1 MASIKE
7 ISGYPAVHQTT
18 ENRGST
24 SGGKKSVSDVKD
36 SFSQVLSQTADS
48 PKPNTADTVENPKE
62 TLAKESSVKELDQG
76 LENLTEEDGKQTKE
90 HGKPEDVLWMMASA
104 IPQSLSTVAVSE
116 LGTAA
121 TQVAPETLEAVT
133 ETLQATTEA
142 PQTAAGMMQ
151 EMTAI
156 VSEPSANPQLQ
167 EALTASVPNTD
178 PKPTAIQAETVQTNP
193 VFGESTKAETSRINP
208 AQTEIS
214 QTNPVQT
221 GTSQTNPV
229 QTDIPQTEALQTN
242 RLQTGTSQAEH
253 SQTGTG
259 RTEQPSGEAASAKT
273 LGQQEAPE
281 TPQNTASDMKQQT
294 ETVRADL
301 VGLRKGASVL
311 EGSVKTEDR
320 TEEAVLQQAADLS
333 ETGKSQPDDAIR
345 IKVAE
350 PFRQVTP
357 ELAEKLADK
366 ISQSIANGRPECEIQ
381 LDPENLG
388 RISIKLSM
396 LESGIKV
403 LLSCDNPKTLELL
416 ADKSAG
422 ISRIVE
428 HNTNGPVIMETKDS
442 EYWNQQKNA
451 TDQHSGRNREQEPRQ
466 EDHRK
471 SESDDFM
478 QQMRLGLYREPNA
491 G

>member
-1 MASIKE
+1 MASIKDL
-7 ISGYPAVHQTT
+7 SGYPAAHPTT
-18 ENRGST
+18 ESRGSV
-24 SGGKKSVSDVKD
+24 SRGKKAVSDVKD
-36 SFSQVLSQTADS
+36 SFSQVLSQTADP
-48 PKPNTADTVENPKE
+48 PKPNTADTVENRKE
-62 TLAKESSVKELDQG
+62 ALEKEPSVKELDQG

-90 HGKPEDVLWMMASA
+90 QGKPEDVLWMMASA
-104 IPQSLSTVAVSE
+104 IPQSLSTAAVSE
-116 LGTAA
+116 LGATVTQSAA
-121 TQVAPETLEAVT
+121 ETLRVEA
-133 ETLQATTEA
+133 EA

-156 VSEPSANPQLQ
+156 VSESSANPQLQ
-167 EALTASVPNTD
+167 EALTALVPNTD
-178 PKPTAIQAETVQTNP
+178 PKPTAVQAETVQANP
-193 VFGESTKAETSRINP
+193 LFGESTKAETSQI
-208 AQTEIS
+208 
-214 QTNPVQT
+214 NPVQT

-281 TPQNTASDMKQQT
+281 TPQNTAPDMKQQT

>member
-62 TLAKESSVKELDQG
+62 ALAKESSVKELDQG

-90 HGKPEDVLWMMASA
+90 QGKPEDVLWMMASA

-116 LGTAA
+116 LGAA
-121 TQVAPETLEAVT
+121 VTQSAAETLRVEA
-133 ETLQATTEA
+133 EA

-156 VSEPSANPQLQ
+156 VSESSANPQLQ
-167 EALTASVPNTD
+167 EALTALVPNTD
-178 PKPTAIQAETVQTNP
+178 PKPTAVQAETVQMNP

-221 GTSQTNPV
+221 GTSETDQV

-281 TPQNTASDMKQQT
+281 TPQNTAPDMKQQT